1 MAQFLDIEA
10 EEDNFCEDDLNMSA
24 TYLLNTSDDQENA
37 CDENYYEPERPYC
50 ADCQQYVKIAPGYDV
65 CFKCRNYRES
75 EPVRAVEGG
84 TTLTNRAAKR
94 SQTQQ
99 RHLQIAQAKL
109 AAATLALRET
119 TARRDQMLSNSRL
132 LMLKQQQALSQAIA
146 PAGFTVKKLTQSE
159 MKQRSRVA
167 LAQIQESQVR
177 PQLLLPSSTSV
188 VRHRLLL
195 PSSTSVV
202 RPQHLPSSTSV
213 VRPRLLLPS
222 STNVVQPRLL
232 LPGSTTV
239 RR

>member
-37 CDENYYEPERPYC
+37 CDENYYAEHPYC
-50 ADCQQYVKIAPGYDV
+50 ADCQQYVKLAPGYNI
-65 CFKCRNYRES
+65 CSKCRNNRES
-75 EPVRAVEGG
+75 EPVRAVKRG
-84 TTLTNRAAKR
+84 TTLANRAAKR
-94 SQTQQ
+94 TQTQL
-99 RHLQIAQAKL
+99 RNLQEAEAKS

-132 LMLKQQQALSQAIA
+132 LMWSQQQALSQAIA
-146 PAGFTVKKLTQSE
+146 PAGFTMKKLTQSE

-177 PQLLLPSSTSV
+177 P
-188 VRHRLLL
+188 RLLL

-202 RPQHLPSSTSV
+202 RPQLLLPSSTSV

-232 LPGSTTV
+232 LPSSTTV